1 MAKRHVWQRQE
12 TDPRPRKGNNILF
25 FNDIFKKIM
34 REKIENS
41 GHGTYIEW

>member
-1 MAKRHVWQRQE
+1 MAERHVRQRQK

-25 FNDIFKKIM
+25 FNNLLPKIM